1 MRRIRFALRAHATRA
16 TRALVLSGVLAL
28 AIGLALGL
36 EGCASGGAGSG
47 PALLVGVSPHY
58 RPVIFER
65 DGEIAGIEADLA
77 KLVGESLG
85 RRIVFQRYAF
95 PQLLGALERGEVDV
109 IMSGLSITPER
120 SRRVRFTEPYMQ
132 VGQLALIR
140 AADVARFGRIS
151 SIRRSGV
158 RVGYKRGTTGERF
171 VGMELTRSVSFAF
184 DGIEEG
190 LRSLRAGRIDFFV
203 HDAPTIWTLAGD
215 AKNHDLLGLYQP
227 LTEEYLAWAVRLDD
241 EKLHSLLNATLAHW
255 KREGRVEPILDRW
268 IPVRVTVR

>member
-1 MRRIRFALRAHATRA
+1 
-16 TRALVLSGVLAL
+16 VG
-28 AIGLALGL
+28 
-36 EGCASGGAGSG
+36 GCASGGAGSG
-47 PALLVGVSPHY
+47 PKLVVGVSPHY
-58 RPVIFER
+58 QPVIFER
-65 DGEIAGIEADLA
+65 EGEIVGIEADLA

-85 RRIVFQRYAF
+85 RRIVFQRYEF
-95 PQLLGALERGEVDV
+95 PQLMGALERGEVDV

-140 AADVARFGRIS
+140 ADDVARFGRVS
-151 SIRRSGV
+151 SIRRGGV

-171 VGMELTRSVSFAF
+171 VGMELTRSLSFAF

-215 AKNHDLLGLYQP
+215 ARNHDLLGLYQP

-241 EKLHSLLNATLAHW
+241 DKLHSLLNATLAHW